1 MRAIGLPS
9 VNVDFASEPVATATY
24 RGADLAQIC

>member
-9 VNVDFASEPVATATY
+9 VNVDFASEPVATETLA
-24 RGADLAQIC
+24 GADMAQAR